1 MYIILEAGLGNQLFE
16 VFALLSKA
24 IDINELDKIKIN
36 NIIKNPHDIISKS
49 VYWNTLFIKLK
60 PFLTDTRPLNINKIY
75 KEKQMNIY
83 NEIPNDIDMIQG
95 YFQSLKYFDKNWNKL
110 KNYLTFSKNI
120 NIKINKQTVSIHFR
134 LGDYIISGDNHPVLP
149 VEYYI
154 KSLNVLTLKLN
165 KKIEDLYFIIFIE
178 KNVKNN
184 IEEMEKRYNE
194 LFELF
199 KNNNVHYKYS
209 FNIDNIETDIDDLQ
223 LMSKCN
229 HNIIANSTFSWWGAY
244 INENLNKIVIYPS
257 LWFKGSL
264 TNIDVSELFKDD
276 WIKINI

>member
-24 IDINELDKIKIN
+24 IDINGLDKIKIN

-178 KNVKNN
+178 KNVINN